1 MGFARVDS
9 HKKRSLNQNAG
20 VECLFN
26 PSVRS
31 RYIMAQWPSIY
42 KLLARVSIY
51 LKGLAVTLT
60 NICKHQL
67 NRSPRRIGRESSTN

>member
-9 HKKRSLNQNAG
+9 HKKSSLNQNAG

-26 PSVRS
+26 PSSVRS

-42 KLLARVSIY
+42 KLLARVSI
-51 LKGLAVTLT
+51 
-60 NICKHQL
+60 
-67 NRSPRRIGRESSTN
+67 